1 MNLDYL
7 VSFSHNQDLSY
18 ILCLNT
24 LPIFERV
31 EKKRKIGRGRD
42 IHAYMD
48 MIMSMLTLSCS
59 RDMHPLP
66 REEENLHICGKVLK

>member
-1 MNLDYL
+1 MLKHL
-7 VSFSHNQDLSY
+7 AY
-18 ILCLNT
+18 IW
-24 LPIFERV
+24 ESR
-31 EKKRKIGRGRD
+31 EEEEDWEGGD

-66 REEENLHICGKVLK
+66 REEENLHICGKVLKW